1 MTTFDLTPTPKKAY
15 LRWLAATL
23 AGFVIVGSFI
33 TLHRFFS
40 RKFFSGTGD
49 ARWIWVADRSM
60 SSGEPLAFFAVRDVQ
75 LPTAR
80 EFVRIKIAADPQ
92 YTLYFN
98 GNEVG
103 GGMMSRSSDLDVWD
117 VSDLANTGDN
127 RIVVALRSSNGVGAF
142 LSAVDLALTRR
153 NLFVTD
159 SSWKLFREWRPE
171 ILFGRLPNIQ
181 MSAPRIVGSP
191 PVGRWNFLEARSR
204 SLEPVALRPESA
216 VRTLDFNGML
226 PEIRIMSGIAVA
238 STRQTPAT
246 AFDFGPVNG
255 RGRIET
261 GGDRERVVR
270 VRYANDESELAQQG
284 EVISFVFAK
293 GERSVTDPMTRSFRF
308 MVVYGR
314 GVTATVV
321 KRRD

>member
-1 MTTFDLTPTPKKAY
+1 MTAFDLTPTPKKAF
-15 LRWLAATL
+15 LRWLGATL
-23 AGFVIVGSFI
+23 AGFVLVGSFV

-40 RKFFSGTGD
+40 RKFFSGTGE

-60 SSGEPLAFFAVRDVQ
+60 SSGEPLAFFAVRDID
-75 LPTAR
+75 LPPAR
-80 EFVRIKIAADPQ
+80 EFVKIKIAADPE

-103 GGMMSRSSDLDVWD
+103 GGLMSRSADLDVWD
-117 VSDLANTGDN
+117 VSTLANTGHN

-142 LSAVDLALTRR
+142 LSAIDLASTRR

-159 SSWKLFREWRPE
+159 ATWKLFRQWRPE
-171 ILFGRLPNIQ
+171 ILFGQLPHIQ

-191 PVGRWNFLEARSR
+191 PVGRWNFLKARPKTMEAAGLAPRGSVRSF
-204 SLEPVALRPESA
+204 
-216 VRTLDFNGML
+216 DFTGTL

-238 STRQTPAT
+238 SKRETPAT
-246 AFDFGPVNG
+246 AFDFGPVHG
-255 RGRIET
+255 RGRIDVE
-261 GGDRERVVR
+261 GDRERIVR

-284 EVISFVFAK
+284 EVVTFVFAK
-293 GERSVTDPMTRSFRF
+293 GETSVTDPITRSFRY

-314 GVTATVV
+314 GGTASVV
-321 KRRD
+321 ERK